1 MVPAHFDD
9 VDSDL
14 SDHNVGKTFWI
25 VQNSENDLVTSI
37 FIRIL
42 IGIIIRPGVFG
53 GEVSPEKGIY
63 GSVIF
68 F

>member
-1 MVPAHFDD
+1 MCEYLTTIHVLTSYMAPGMLNEVAIIPVHF
-9 VDSDL
+9 
-14 SDHNVGKTFWI
+14 
-25 VQNSENDLVTSI
+25 
-37 FIRIL
+37 
-42 IGIIIRPGVFG
+42 RPGVFG

>member
-1 MVPAHFDD
+1 M
-9 VDSDL
+9 
-14 SDHNVGKTFWI
+14 
-25 VQNSENDLVTSI
+25 
-37 FIRIL
+37 FILGEPIMNL
-42 IGIIIRPGVFG
+42 IIKISRSTKNNFQMFLLNISRDTGIRPGVFG